1 MRVRQIFT
9 LWLPLA
15 ISFELMMLEGPA
27 VQGAMG
33 RLPDPKL
40 NLAAWGLVISLS
52 LLIESP
58 VIMLL
63 ATAIALVQDADS
75 YRALRR
81 FMLRLALGCTLLTAL
96 VAFTRVFDWVAIH
109 LMGQPIPIVHIARP
123 GMQIMLL
130 WTAAIAWRR
139 FYQGVLVRSGQ
150 TRRVSWGTA
159 IRLTAAVGTA
169 SLLASWGGL
178 GGVQVGAVA
187 IMTAVITEALATT
200 AFALPVVRRELL
212 SKELLS
218 REEGERKTEKVGKGA
233 SAQVDFEAQTNPQM
247 RQGPR
252 GAEAYPARSNAL
264 LEDDAVLQEDFAA
277 PQSDDFVT
285 EIQPPV
291 PPLSQR
297 AIWQFHA
304 PLAATTLL
312 TLLAQPLTAA
322 ALARLPVPV
331 ATLAVWPV
339 VSIVL
344 LVMRGWGLAL
354 QEITVSQAKNPDAR
368 LALARFALLVGI
380 VTSLVTIVL
389 AISPLLDMYLG
400 RVLHLPADLW
410 GYAHVGVGAGVLL
423 PLITALGSHT
433 GGLLVAGG
441 QTQYRYRGMAI
452 NLATHVSLLVAGVAL
467 RWPGMPLAAGAFTC
481 AAFAE
486 YIYLAYHA
494 RRT

>member
-15 ISFELMMLEGPA
+15 VSFELMMLEGPA

-81 FMLRLALGCTLLTAL
+81 FMLRLAIGCTLLTAL
-96 VAFTRVFDWVAIH
+96 VAFTPLFDFVAIH
-109 LMGQPIPIVHIARP
+109 LMGQPAPIVYVARP

-159 IRLTAAVGTA
+159 IRLTAAISTA
-169 SLLASWGGL
+169 SLLAGWGGL

-212 SKELLS
+212 VKEIFKQKGK
-218 REEGERKTEKVGKGA
+218 REKEIGEEGA
-233 SAQVDFEAQTNPQM
+233 SALVGVEARTSL
-247 RQGPR
+247 RELR
-252 GAEAYPARSNAL
+252 GAEAYPARTTAL
-264 LEDDAVLQEDFAA
+264 LEDGAVLQEDYAA

-285 EIQPPV
+285 EIPP
-291 PPLSQR
+291 PTLPLSQR

-322 ALARLPVPV
+322 ALARLPAPV

-368 LALARFALLVGI
+368 PALARFALLVGI
-380 VTSLVTIVL
+380 ITSLVTVVL
-389 AISPLLDMYLG
+389 AFSPLLDLYLG

-410 GYAHVGVGAGVLL
+410 GYAHVGVGVGVFL

-452 NLATHVSLLVAGVAL
+452 NLATHVGLLVVGVIL
-467 RWPGMPLAAGAFTC
+467 RWPGMPLAASAFTC
-481 AAFAE
+481 AACAE

-494 RRT
+494 RRI

>member
-15 ISFELMMLEGPA
+15 VSFELMMLEGPA

-75 YRALRR
+75 YHALRR

-96 VAFTRVFDWVAIH
+96 VAFTPVFDFVAIH
-109 LMGQPIPIVHIARP
+109 LMGQPVPIVHIARP

-169 SLLASWGGL
+169 SLLANWGGL

-200 AFALPVVRRELL
+200 AFALPVVRRQLL
-212 SKELLS
+212 FKEKGK
-218 REEGERKTEKVGKGA
+218 REKEKAGRGA
-233 SAQVDFEAQTNPQM
+233 SVLMGVEARTSPQKL
-247 RQGPR
+247 R
-252 GAEAYPARSNAL
+252 GEEAYPSRTNAL

-285 EIQPPV
+285 QLQPPAL
-291 PPLSQR
+291 PLSQR

-322 ALARLPVPV
+322 ALARLPAPV

-354 QEITVSQAKNPDAR
+354 QEITVSQAKNPEAR
-368 LALARFALLVGI
+368 PALARFALLVGI
-380 VTSLVTIVL
+380 VTSVVTIVL
-389 AISPLLDMYLG
+389 AVSPLLDMYLG

-410 GYAHVGVGAGVLL
+410 GYAHVGVGVGVLL

-452 NLATHVSLLVAGVAL
+452 NLATHVSLLAVGVIL
-467 RWPGMPLAAGAFTC
+467 RWPGMPLAASAFTC
-481 AAFAE
+481 AASAE

>member
-1 MRVRQIFT
+1 MRVRQIFA

-15 ISFELMMLEGPA
+15 VSFELMMLEGPA

-75 YRALRR
+75 YQALRR
-81 FMLRLALGCTLLTAL
+81 FMLRLAVGCTLLTAL
-96 VAFTRVFDWVAIH
+96 VAFTPLFDYVAIH
-109 LMGQPIPIVHIARP
+109 LMGQPAPIVHIARP

-169 SLLASWGGL
+169 SLLAGWGHL

-200 AFALPVVRRELL
+200 AFALPVARRQLL
-212 SKELLS
+212 RGET
-218 REEGERKTEKVGKGA
+218 GERRKEKVGEGAFAPVGLEARTNTQTLRGA
-233 SAQVDFEAQTNPQM
+233 S
-247 RQGPR
+247 
-252 GAEAYPARSNAL
+252 AYPARTTAL
-264 LEDDAVLQEDFAA
+264 LEDDAVLQEDYAA

-285 EIQPPV
+285 EIPLPAT
-291 PPLSQR
+291 PLSQR

-322 ALARLPVPV
+322 ALARLPAPV

-368 LALARFALLVGI
+368 PALARFALMVGI

-389 AISPLLDMYLG
+389 AASPLLDMYLG

-410 GYAHVGVGAGVLL
+410 GYAHVGVGVGVLL

-452 NLATHVSLLVAGVAL
+452 NLATHVSLLVVGVIL
-467 RWPGMPLAAGAFTC
+467 RWPGMPLAASAFTC
-481 AAFAE
+481 AACAE

-494 RRT
+494 RRI